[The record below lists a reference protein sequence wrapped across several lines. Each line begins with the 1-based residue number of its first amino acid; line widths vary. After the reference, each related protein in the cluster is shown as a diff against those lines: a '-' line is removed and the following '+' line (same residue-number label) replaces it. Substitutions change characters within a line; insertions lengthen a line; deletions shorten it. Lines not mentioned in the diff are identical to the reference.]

1 MSDKHHSTLSNVG
14 GRCASPNRRRLD
26 PTHYQTDPRDLVCS
40 LCWQQLFS
48 TLSFQ
53 QLCKAAYLNDGAGR
67 IVKAQCNWTRSL
79 QDLQTSAHNDCQWCQ
94 LVLLSIEESSLSL
107 NDDRLAAGIAHFKL
121 EGHTDLWESDH
132 GSPPKKEGNL
142 NCQSTP
148 AGNNQL
154 VLRVAMGGSADYK
167 YVRFDFFKHEFTD
180 KLVTVTAGAFQWQLR
195 KQHVWQQA
203 NQWLRDCTKHDCCP
217 MQNPEPLP
225 SRVIDVASDSDGD
238 IVSLVDGRGHFN
250 YYAALSYPWG
260 GRQVGQTTGRNLP
273 VRQHAM
279 DMKSLSSSVQDAIW
293 VTRRL
298 GLRYLWVD
306 AICILQDSEED
317 KVRELKSMA
326 AIYRQ
331 AYVTLL
337 AASSESSSD
346 GFLDNQ
352 YFVEGSSRVLP
363 FWTKTMVLTS
373 VGVRYNDRS
382 FYPKGPLDFR
392 AWAFQENLLSSR
404 RLLFTPLT
412 LQYECRRGRVNL
424 GDSLCDPWRVLG
436 AQIFI
441 SPGSII
447 RLPAAGVPLRARK
460 FNVSRL
466 TRRQSAG
473 PEGGLILALWQDIL
487 QEYTSRSLTFQEDV
501 LPALSAIAE
510 AFQPFVGDQY
520 LAGLWSGSALPVLLI
535 WHATFSTTGRLRP
548 EPTEYLGP
556 SWSWVSDYNA
566 VYPIALDWCEW
577 YGQLLSVQVKLK
589 YDSLPFGP
597 VDHAYLRI
605 RATYREA
612 RYERTSVDDWWNRL
626 DGAND
631 VFWRSKGAGSGEKSR
646 SDHLRYGESRAR
658 ASIDPRHRLSEG
670 NVLALALCR
679 TVNAERWA
687 DLGMI
692 HGLLIVPTGEKG
704 IYKRR
709 GAF

>member
-1 MSDKHHSTLSNVG
+1 
-14 GRCASPNRRRLD
+14 
-26 PTHYQTDPRDLVCS
+26 
-40 LCWQQLFS
+40 
-48 TLSFQ
+48 
-53 QLCKAAYLNDGAGR
+53 
-67 IVKAQCNWTRSL
+67 
-79 QDLQTSAHNDCQWCQ
+79 
-94 LVLLSIEESSLSL
+94 
-107 NDDRLAAGIAHFKL
+107 
-121 EGHTDLWESDH
+121 
-132 GSPPKKEGNL
+132 
-142 NCQSTP
+142 
-148 AGNNQL
+148 
-154 VLRVAMGGSADYK
+154 
-167 YVRFDFFKHEFTD
+167 
-180 KLVTVTAGAFQWQLR
+180 
-195 KQHVWQQA
+195 
-203 NQWLRDCTKHDCCP
+203 

-238 IVSLVDGRGHFN
+238 IVSLVDGRGPFN

-260 GRQVGQTTGRNLP
+260 DRQVGQTTGRNLP

-346 GFLDNQ
+346 GFLDKQ

-363 FWTKTMVLTS
+363 FWTKTKVLTS

-510 AFQPFVGDQY
+510 AFQPF
-520 LAGLWSGSALPVLLI
+520 
-535 WHATFSTTGRLRP
+535 
-548 EPTEYLGP
+548 
-556 SWSWVSDYNA
+556 
-566 VYPIALDWCEW
+566 
-577 YGQLLSVQVKLK
+577 
-589 YDSLPFGP
+589 GP

-646 SDHLRYGESRAR
+646 WDHLRYGESRAR

-679 TVNAERWA
+679 TVNAEPWA

-709 GAF
+709 GAFYNARPSDFEGCDTVEVVLI